1 MCGDSPRSNETKKK
15 RYPLSRRTDGILRNS
30 TPWLHATCQVRCRL
44 RCLGSGRGGFTNEN
58 YLSMVAL
65 IRFGS
70 FDYLWASDLGGG
82 HMDEAC
88 TGRSTNQVNLETP
101 LAKALTPGGTT
112 PACTREASRA
122 ARFAI
127 LSSLSS
133 TLLAAKTLRSQTPF
147 RRGRVSMRRI

>member
-1 MCGDSPRSNETKKK
+1 MPSLSIRILTRNPSGANRLNPRGYKVLARDT
-15 RYPLSRRTDGILRNS
+15 
-30 TPWLHATCQVRCRL
+30 
-44 RCLGSGRGGFTNEN
+44 RGGFTNEN

-70 FDYLWASDLGGG
+70 FDYLWANDLGGG

>member
-1 MCGDSPRSNETKKK
+1 MAAHLDLTKQRRNDTHSVEEQTASCAILPRGFV
-15 RYPLSRRTDGILRNS
+15 RR
-30 TPWLHATCQVRCRL
+30 AKFAV
-44 RCLGSGRGGFTNEN
+44 GSGAWVRARGGFTNEN

-70 FDYLWASDLGGG
+70 FDYLWASDLGDG
-82 HMDEAC
+82 HMDEAR
-88 TGRSTNQVNLETP
+88 TRRSTNQVNLETP
-101 LAKALTPGGTT
+101 LPKTLTPGGTT